1 MKSGWM
7 KLKRLFRYLFQR
19 RKKMSRDKILQQIC
33 ARLATL
39 ESDREE
45 ARLNGRDVTAIDS
58 EMKALRLKLQ
68 DVINS
73 PCPLIKD

>member
-1 MKSGWM
+1 
-7 KLKRLFRYLFQR
+7 
-19 RKKMSRDKILQQIC
+19 MSRDKILQQIY